1 MCRVP
6 PLPPKRDT
14 SCHRR
19 VCMQIQPSRISRLP
33 FSGVH
38 ENAAQSLKM
47 TEVQIDTSRLPPVQ
61 EVCRDFA
68 VLEDGALAYSL
79 QEQEIEQHY
88 TSNIQKNQLV
98 QKDIRIAKKLQ
109 DLEEE
114 ARRKHQLSEQQR
126 ELEDRDSDIARATPE
141 DIRREAE
148 ESCQRKAKDQEIAK
162 QLQDLEEESLQKK
175 QQLWLRSSS
184 PTQRGGGE
192 DDSLGPLN
200 WVTAELELQNQQQV
214 QQDEELARELQ
225 AEEVA
230 RLKARK
236 NRERHNDYRAAQVAQ
251 DEEIARYM
259 QDQELKAQWRS
270 PRRSKA
276 MTGAGASGKGTT
288 MEEAAPSSSPSQEEA
303 QESCGTALPTGL
315 WSSDSSEVPTNG
327 GQPDIRLSLR
337 PQLCR
342 NIAEDLDPTFRAQRA
357 EAPAGMVALC
367 SRAAAAPGGRSVPAG
382 GFFDYPDELGEPA
395 FVSPTKRQPEKVGR
409 QKPRDKKEGC
419 KQQ

>member
-1 MCRVP
+1 MPEGGARAPWPRKQAGRQVA
-6 PLPPKRDT
+6 
-14 SCHRR
+14 
-19 VCMQIQPSRISRLP
+19 

-38 ENAAQSLKM
+38 ENTARALKM

-114 ARRKHQLSEQQR
+114 ARRKHQLSEQQK
-126 ELEDRDSDIARATPE
+126 ELEDRDSEIARAIQE

-148 ESCQRKAKDQEIAK
+148 ESCQRKEKDQEIAK
-162 QLQDLEEESLQKK
+162 QLQDLEEDSLQKK

-184 PTQRGGGE
+184 ATQQEGGE

-200 WVTAELELQNQQQV
+200 WVMAELELQNQQQL

-270 PRRSKA
+270 PRRSRT
-276 MTGAGASGKGTT
+276 MTGVGT
-288 MEEAAPSSSPSQEEA
+288 MEEAAPSSSPSQENGPGSVLRGAMLLSCQKEA
-303 QESCGTALPTGL
+303 QESCGAASPTGL
-315 WSSDSSEVPTNG
+315 WSSDSSEVPPHG

-342 NIAEDLDPTFRAQRA
+342 NIAEDLDPTFRGQRV
-357 EAPAGMVALC
+357 EDPAGMVAHC

>member
-1 MCRVP
+1 
-6 PLPPKRDT
+6 
-14 SCHRR
+14 
-19 VCMQIQPSRISRLP
+19 
-33 FSGVH
+33 
-38 ENAAQSLKM
+38 M

-200 WVTAELELQNQQQV
+200 WVMAELELQNQQQV

-288 MEEAAPSSSPSQEEA
+288 MEEAAPSSSPSQEKEA

-367 SRAAAAPGGRSVPAG
+367 SRAAAAPGGRSVPVV

-395 FVSPTKRQPEKVGR
+395 FVPPTKRQPEKVGR

>member
-200 WVTAELELQNQQQV
+200 WVMAELELQNQQQV

-367 SRAAAAPGGRSVPAG
+367 SRAAAAPGGRSVPVV

-395 FVSPTKRQPEKVGR
+395 FVPPTKRQPEKVGR

>member
-1 MCRVP
+1 
-6 PLPPKRDT
+6 
-14 SCHRR
+14 
-19 VCMQIQPSRISRLP
+19 
-33 FSGVH
+33 
-38 ENAAQSLKM
+38 M

-114 ARRKHQLSEQQR
+114 ARRKHQLSEQQK
-126 ELEDRDSDIARATPE
+126 ELEDRDSEIARAIQE
-141 DIRREAE
+141 DIRREVE
-148 ESCQRKAKDQEIAK
+148 ESCQRKEKDQEIAK
-162 QLQDLEEESLQKK
+162 QLQDLEEENLQKK

-184 PTQRGGGE
+184 ATQREGGE
-192 DDSLGPLN
+192 GIRSWRRDDSLGPLN
-200 WVTAELELQNQQQV
+200 WVMAELELQNQQQL

-230 RLKARK
+230 CLKARK

-270 PRRSKA
+270 PRRVKA
-276 MTGAGASGKGTT
+276 MTGAGARGKGAT

-303 QESCGTALPTGL
+303 QESCGATSPTGL
-315 WSSDSSEVPTNG
+315 WSSDSSEVPTHG

-342 NIAEDLDPTFRAQRA
+342 NIAEDLDPTFRAQRV

-367 SRAAAAPGGRSVPAG
+367 SRAAAAPGGHSVPAG
-382 GFFDYPDELGEPA
+382 SFFDYPDELGEPA

-409 QKPRDKKEGC
+409 QKPREKKEGC